1 MRDRNRDRDTII
13 AREFRRLR
21 KRIDEQDRRLRAMN
35 LTGTVRQV
43 KGDRVQL
50 ELEPMNEKTG
60 KPFLSPWVRWQEAA
74 GDGGGGFT
82 SHVPPAIGE
91 HMMLHSPSGEVGEA
105 SLAVRGAYTK
115 DNPDPSGKT
124 DELKIQRGDK
134 TFVMNNDGVQMT
146 AGGTVVALT
155 PDALTLTSGKISTDG
170 ATHLD
175 GGTRQVHYV
184 GGKDTDDDA
193 AVDGASRVFV

>member
-21 KRIDEQDRRLRAMN
+21 KRIDEQDRRVRAMN
-35 LTGTVRQV
+35 LTGTVKEV

-60 KPFLSPWVRWQEAA
+60 KPFLSPWVRWQESA

-82 SHVPPAIGE
+82 SHIPPAVGE

-115 DNPDPSGKT
+115 DNPDPSGKP
-124 DELKIQRGDK
+124 DELKIKHGDNTITMNGNGIDLASGDMRVSVTPSEIVTHGK
-134 TFVMNNDGVQMT
+134 TRLNDGN
-146 AGGTVVALT
+146 
-155 PDALTLTSGKISTDG
+155 
-170 ATHLD
+170 
-175 GGTRQVHYV
+175 RQVHYV
-184 GGKDTDDDA
+184 GGKDSDGDKA
-193 AVDGASRVFV
+193 IDGADVYV